1 MRLAPLALL
10 SLVLLGGCVVRYGE
24 GPQAG
29 GEAVD
34 GVEGGATPGDPTVAT
49 GPTLS
54 DRYAPLEGAFD
65 SLMASDPG
73 EDADRRDRLDAA
85 RDLSRDLRRGKKDP
99 HELIEAYLRR
109 VAEIES
115 RSVPADAP
123 VLVIGP
129 TVNEEDVDEPQL
141 GSPEGSGE
149 EILGED
155 PGAVSLPPAK
165 DPKVER
171 GGERHSKPP
180 EPSTPPL
187 TIEAAGAAARDAL
200 AKNDYK
206 AALDAL
212 RPLREDERFSEIAPL
227 WQEAVDGWVHH
238 ERERA
243 GLLFQTSR
251 AWPQAERDAATQEVK
266 GVLEGL
272 LRDYPET
279 TYKAAIVR
287 NLQLVERETATAPK

>member
-34 GVEGGATPGDPTVAT
+34 GAEGAATPADPAGTT

-65 SLMASDPG
+65 ALMASDPG

-129 TVNEEDVDEPQL
+129 AVNEEDVGTPQL
-141 GSPEGSGE
+141 GAPEGDGE
-149 EILGED
+149 EVLGED
-155 PGAVSLPPAK
+155 PGVDPGAVNPP
-165 DPKVER
+165 PTE
-171 GGERHSKPP
+171 PP
-180 EPSTPPL
+180 PTP
-187 TIEAAGAAARDAL
+187 
-200 AKNDYK
+200 
-206 AALDAL
+206 
-212 RPLREDERFSEIAPL
+212 
-227 WQEAVDGWVHH
+227 
-238 ERERA
+238 
-243 GLLFQTSR
+243 
-251 AWPQAERDAATQEVK
+251 
-266 GVLEGL
+266 
-272 LRDYPET
+272 
-279 TYKAAIVR
+279 
-287 NLQLVERETATAPK
+287 